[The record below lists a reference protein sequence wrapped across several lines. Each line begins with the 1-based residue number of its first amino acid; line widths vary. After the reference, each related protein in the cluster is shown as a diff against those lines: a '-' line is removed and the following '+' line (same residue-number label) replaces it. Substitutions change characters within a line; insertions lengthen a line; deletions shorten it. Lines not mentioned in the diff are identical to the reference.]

1 MAIVETFNEVIEIHG
16 FFRDLV
22 TSSSLFCSAVYGEVK
37 FQGNGSFKNENK
49 CKELNNWNRLFAA
62 NPSCDFLFIKLSC
75 SP

>member
-37 FQGNGSFKNENK
+37 IQGNGSFKNEKK
-49 CKELNNWNRLFAA
+49 CMELNWNRLFAA